1 MSGEPAASRGASMF
15 HVKRRARNV
24 ACCALT
30 GRVTTVVG
38 VVGAPRH
45 GLRSSSRRSRCSAVA
60 LIAHA
65 SARTSMGLAPMIGVM
80 SSSRWSSH
88 VHRLRPSRAVSL
100 SPWGAMNAELVP
112 GWRATRLLS
121 PKTRRAGTSRR
132 LQSVAR
138 RARDPQR
145 VPASSIPRMTSH
157 VSQLVGLSACSG
169 LAWPVSR
176 GTPELGLSGSS
187 TGWQGGDAWGLA
199 DSRAPQPPL
208 THPSTIPTPRPGRSE
223 GRHDIPHQAPRWPC
237 QLLERAT
244 RDAGDARRTSSGW
257 RRWRSPA
264 PPPVIA
270 GAVAGGVAVAEA
282 PCFARLRQL
291 PPVVTSGGHPRRTSN
306 GARCFT

>member
-60 LIAHA
+60 LIPHA

-88 VHRLRPSRAVSL
+88 VHRLRPSRAVCL

-169 LAWPVSR
+169 VWHGPFHVERRSSGCR
-176 GTPELGLSGSS
+176 GSS
-187 TGWQGGDAWGLA
+187 TGWRGGDAWGSPTPA
-199 DSRAPQPPL
+199 RRSRRL
-208 THPSTIPTPRPGRSE
+208 RTHPPFSHRGRV
-223 GRHDIPHQAPRWPC
+223 
-237 QLLERAT
+237 
-244 RDAGDARRTSSGW
+244 ARRDGLISLT
-257 RRWRSPA
+257 
-264 PPPVIA
+264 
-270 GAVAGGVAVAEA
+270 
-282 PCFARLRQL
+282 RLH
-291 PPVVTSGGHPRRTSN
+291 GGHVSV
-306 GARCFT
+306 